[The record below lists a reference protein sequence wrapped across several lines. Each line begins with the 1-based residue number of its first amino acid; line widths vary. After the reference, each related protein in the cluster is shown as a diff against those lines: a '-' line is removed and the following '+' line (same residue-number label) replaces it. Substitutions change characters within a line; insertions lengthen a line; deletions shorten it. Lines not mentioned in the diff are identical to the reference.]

1 MKLVTNKSKNLL
13 YRIVDAGNVTVQY
26 STSYAIATQISA
38 DTSVDLSFKLLGY
51 KNNGTYTY
59 IFGDVKV
66 PAIGK
71 ITKTFITP
79 STTEFDY
86 ICFGLNGSKIDTK
99 CGCHI
104 DLKPST
110 TYTLTCNF
118 TNITQGSISWK
129 DMMLVEGSEAGD
141 YEPYSYNLLDK
152 RKFKATSTKNGVT
165 FINNEDG
172 TITADGIPTKST
184 YYDVV
189 TYNRIVDHKY
199 LVSCNYNRNVF
210 TGLKMETKSGSEQVN
225 FNPDNIFTAT
235 STVNNVV
242 LYIDV
247 YPDHIGPSVV
257 IPQLYD
263 LTLMYGAGNEPTTVA
278 QFYQDH
284 PELKVSPLGFIGL
297 KNLEI
302 SNKNIKRLKLKTT
315 SGNVD
320 LGIIPSNS
328 GYILDEYNNLT
339 EELLEENVEKDNIS
353 YHIPDKTNILLN
365 KVEGKTN
372 KIVQLLDPTKYAST
386 KTLNGVTYTKID
398 NGYRLNGTCTGSVNY
413 DVLYNIDNPPIHIT
427 KGHKYLLLDNRT
439 NVISS
444 TSANV
449 TVQILNV
456 GATTIFGTS
465 DMMTEGVVFSGA
477 ASQDADCY
485 MRIRIEQGVTY
496 NNVILLPQFF
506 DLTAMYGYGKEPTTV
521 EQFKKDYPQFFDEKL
536 DGIWNVRTSGIS
548 TKDLSDNYDKIDL
561 LSTQTLNG
569 INGVNDYIEVIDKGN
584 GLYDLKKTQNI
595 DSVDLGTLTWDID
608 SSNFYSSSIN
618 SVIKPATD
626 NAAPANCVCDKY
638 TICSINKSFVNGDF
652 AVNATGYIYF
662 RNSAY
667 TTAAAFKTAVTG
679 TILYYQLATPVT
691 TTIATNLTYS
701 QVSALRTNGGLLLVN
716 ENINQKYVQPNVTI
730 KENYAYIN

>member
-13 YRIVDAGNVTVQY
+13 YRIVDTGNVTVQY
-26 STSYAIATQISA
+26 GTSYAIATQISA
-38 DTSVDLSFKLLGY
+38 DTAVNLSFKLLGY
-51 KNNGTYTY
+51 KNNGAYTY
-59 IFGDVKV
+59 IFSDVKV

-365 KVEGKTN
+365 KIEGKTN
-372 KIVQLLDPTKYAST
+372 KIVQLVNKTVFITSDTKVGLTFTSNRNTGAIT
-386 KTLNGVTYTKID
+386 V
-398 NGYRLNGTCTGSVNY
+398 NGTATASSY
-413 DVLYNIDNPPIHIT
+413 WNPSGGLSLINN
-427 KGHKYLLLDNRT
+427 HKYLICGNYAGSGITVLGLLNQSDRVEDYGHGGIGT
-439 NVISS
+439 VITS
-444 TSANV
+444 TENPLNSWGIVWDSGTTFNNV
-449 TVQILNV
+449 TI
-456 GATTIFGTS
+456 
-465 DMMTEGVVFSGA
+465 
-477 ASQDADCY
+477 Y
-485 MRIRIEQGVTY
+485 
-496 NNVILLPQFF
+496 PQLF

-716 ENINQKYVQPNVTI
+716 DNTNQKYVQPDVTI
-730 KENYAYIN
+730 KENFQYKV